1 MGNNNAYGLYGYPLG
16 HTLSPFI
23 HNELCRVKGIES
35 DYKIF
40 ELPPESQDG
49 NFEILKSQQG
59 FNVTI
64 PYKVDI
70 IKYLDELS
78 ERASLFGAVNTVKSL
93 GGNRFKGYNTDCGG
107 FLRALDMA
115 GIALKGNVLVC
126 GAGGVSRMFA
136 FETVLADCDLTIAV
150 RDDDIHFAEKIK
162 DEIKEKTEKDCRVI
176 LLSQADGEYDLII
189 NGTPVGMFPRV
200 DASVLPRETV
210 IKAKAVFDAVYNPAE
225 TLFIKYARE
234 GGLKYSNGLPMLV
247 WQAALAQEIWRGL
260 EFSGD
265 EIKEVLKA
273 TEKELGR
280 K

>member
-1 MGNNNAYGLYGYPLG
+1 MDNNNAYGLYGYPLG

-23 HNELCRVKGIES
+23 HNELCRVKGVEC

-40 ELPPESQDG
+40 ELPPECPKD
-49 NFEILKSQQG
+49 NFEILKSRSG

-78 ERASLFGAVNTVKSL
+78 ERAALFGAVNTVKAL

-115 GIALKGNVLVC
+115 GIALKGSVLVC

-136 FETVLADCDLTIAV
+136 FETVLAGCDLTLAV
-150 RDDDIHFAEKIK
+150 REDDIHFAEKIK
-162 DEIKEKTEKDCRVI
+162 SEIKEKTGKDCRVI
-176 LLSQADGEYDLII
+176 LLSQANGEYDLII
-189 NGTPVGMFPRV
+189 NGTPVGMFPRI

-210 IKAKAVFDAVYNPAE
+210 IKSGAVFDAVYNPAE

-260 EFSGD
+260 EFTD
-265 EIKEVLKA
+265 EEIKEVLKA